1 METLKVG
8 DSAMLTTSTGYSY
21 SVIIEEINE
30 KGWVCRRAEVT
41 SVTHHCARPNKEPW
55 PNCCREALAAFSKDM
70 EERYFRE
77 KLNM

>member
-30 KGWVCRRAEVT
+30 KGWVCRRVGGK
-41 SVTHHCARPNKEPW
+41 SVKHHCARPNKQPW
-55 PNCCREALAAFSKDM
+55 PKCCPEAFAAISKEM
-70 EERYFRE
+70 EELYFRE
-77 KLNM
+77 KLNL